1 MNVTMT
7 NGFIFQII
15 NLLMVSLG
23 GGGGYALPGW
33 TVNWIY

>member
-15 NLLMVSLG
+15 NLLMVSW